1 MPIGVPKVEY
11 RLPGESEADWIDLYN
26 CLYRERML
34 FLCQDLGDEVAN
46 QLISLMLYLNAED
59 PSQAFFM
66 YINSLGGSVTCG
78 IGVYDIMRYLES
90 GITTICMGTA
100 SSMASFVLAGGT
112 YGRRLSLPHGRIMIH
127 QPEGGSDGQASEI
140 LSESTEVN
148 RIRKQIGLIYAT
160 RTQQSIE
167 RIACD
172 LDRDQFM
179 SADEARAYGLI
190 DYIAKTAGDATA
202 IDVNVLGLLA
212 PDSTAPKAFKALAV
226 SETLEQAEE
235 AIRCIPVADV
245 DEKRLVERSKVRDQ
259 ELRKE
264 RKLLEE
270 VLARPSTPLTLDV
283 IPVVAESFG
292 PDGIGSL
299 TLSDGSDIPLGDS
312 DDVTQPPKRRRSIP
326 TRLIGDDGSDTGRP
340 FDMFEEQIY
349 DTIIADPTRFT
360 LDGNIVAA
368 ADGTPIAESLTLV
381 DTSALAQPY
390 AYTAADTTAVVDIP
404 DPVDTLPPDILNRLE
419 SFADDS
425 ETDDDTD
432 VSETN
437 LDAVLNDL
445 DTFEIELPA
454 LVQRGG
460 KRKKAGVGQPT
471 NDVVPTVQHLSI
483 DRRTGANRR
492 RSS

>member
-179 SADEARAYGLI
+179 SAEEARAYGLI
-190 DYIAKTAGDATA
+190 DYIAKTPSASPV
-202 IDVNVLGLLA
+202 IDVNVLNLLA
-212 PDSTAPKAFKALAV
+212 PDSTAPKAFKALAI
-226 SETLEQAEE
+226 STTMEQTAE
-235 AIRCIPVADV
+235 AIHSIPVTDI
-245 DEKRLVERSKVRDQ
+245 DEKRLVDRAKVRAQ
-259 ELRKE
+259 EEEE
-264 RKLLEE
+264 RANFNPIEE
-270 VLARPSTPLTLDV
+270 IPISTFTRNPGQL
-283 IPVVAESFG
+283 F
-292 PDGIGSL
+292 
-299 TLSDGSDIPLGDS
+299 GSDDASSSTLGLGMGDS
-312 DDVTQPPKRRRSIP
+312 TGDSGLDDATQPPTRRRKIP
-326 TRLIGDDGSDTGRP
+326 TLVINGTGDKDTPDR
-340 FDMFEEQIY
+340 FDIFEAQIY
-349 DTIIADPTRFT
+349 DEIEIEPSRFALDPT
-360 LDGNIVAA
+360 
-368 ADGTPIAESLTLV
+368 TPLAIE
-381 DTSALAQPY
+381 DTPVALAGVNVWAGQRSISP
-390 AYTAADTTAVVDIP
+390 ASDTPSVVNIP
-404 DPVDTLPPDILNRLE
+404 DPIDALPPDILNRLE
-419 SFADDS
+419 SFADES
-425 ETDDDTD
+425 GPDDDVD
-432 VSETN
+432 VDDTN

-445 DTFEIELPA
+445 DAFEIELPP
-454 LVQRGG
+454 LVNWGG
-460 KRKKAGVGQPT
+460 TSKTASVEQSTETP
-471 NDVVPTVQHLSI
+471 VQHLSI

-492 RSS
+492 RS

>member
-179 SADEARAYGLI
+179 SAEEARAYGLI
-190 DYIAKTAGDATA
+190 DYIAKAPSTDSTD
-202 IDVNVLGLLA
+202 IDVNVLSLLA
-212 PDSTAPKAFKALAV
+212 PNSTAPKAFKALAE
-226 SETLEQAEE
+226 SETMEQAES
-235 AIRCIPVADV
+235 AIHSIRVTDV
-245 DEKRLVERSKVRDQ
+245 DEKRLVEQSKTRIQD
-259 ELRKE
+259 EESE
-264 RKLLEE
+264 REALNLIEE
-270 VLARPSTPLTLDV
+270 VSVTELSATLKQRD
-283 IPVVAESFG
+283 PV
-292 PDGIGSL
+292 GS
-299 TLSDGSDIPLGDS
+299 SDPGRGNLWDDFTIDS
-312 DDVTQPPKRRRSIP
+312 ASEDEDQSPKRRRKIQTPEVSGNGLP
-326 TRLIGDDGSDTGRP
+326 PR
-340 FDMFEEQIY
+340 FDIFEAQIY
-349 DTIIADPTRFT
+349 ASLEDDPDRYKRSAN
-360 LDGNIVAA
+360 LVGIPAA
-368 ADGTPIAESLTLV
+368 A
-381 DTSALAQPY
+381 AL
-390 AYTAADTTAVVDIP
+390 AVVDASVAATQVFTYTVPAETSSVVGIP
-404 DPVDTLPPDILNRLE
+404 DPIDALPPDILNRLE
-419 SFADDS
+419 SFVDDS
-425 ETDDDTD
+425 EPDDDMYVD
-432 VSETN
+432 DRN
-437 LDAVLNDL
+437 LDAILNDL
-445 DTFEIELPA
+445 DTFEIELPL
-454 LVQRGG
+454 LVKRGG
-460 KRKKAGVGQPT
+460 SVEKPDVGQST
-471 NDVVPTVQHLSI
+471 NATVQHLSI

-492 RSS
+492 RS